1 MSTLARFAGPL
12 ALLAGTLWVIATL
25 IQVAAPV
32 SYAWIGFIASAP
44 LVGGAALGL
53 QHQFGARTGRLGR
66 WGAAATAGG
75 SVALIAI
82 LLVTLLT
89 GPYATGTPPS
99 PVVLV
104 GSVVSFLLWLVGSL
118 VFALALVRAKAISPI
133 AGWLIV
139 LGAAFGGVL
148 SLAGAVGAFAGQQ
161 PPPFIFLPMVLYGV
175 GWVLVGYA
183 ARTTA
188 ADLGSA
194 GQAS

>member
-12 ALLAGTLWVIATL
+12 ALLAGTVWVLATL
-25 IQVAAPV
+25 IQVAAPL
-32 SYAWIGFIASAP
+32 SYAWIGLIASAP
-44 LVGGAALGL
+44 LIGGAALGL

-82 LLVTLLT
+82 LLLT
-89 GPYATGTPPS
+89 VPTGLAPIDTPPP
-99 PVVLV
+99 PVVLLA
-104 GSVVSFLLWLVGSL
+104 SLVSFLLWLVGSL
-118 VFALALVRAKAISPI
+118 VFALALVRAKAVSPI

-139 LGAAFGGVL
+139 LGAAFGVVL
-148 SLAGAVGAFAGQQ
+148 SFVGGQQ
-161 PPPFIFLPMVLYGV
+161 PPPFVFLPLALYGV

>member
-12 ALLAGTLWVIATL
+12 ALLAGTVWVIAIL
-25 IQVAAPV
+25 IQVAAPL
-32 SYAWIGFIASAP
+32 SYAWIGLIASTL

-82 LLVTLLT
+82 LSVTVFT
-89 GPYATGTPPS
+89 VPYSAATPPP
-99 PVVLV
+99 PVLQAA
-104 GSVVSFLLWLVGSL
+104 SIVSFLLWLVGSL
-118 VFALALVRAKAISPI
+118 VFALALVRAKAIAPI

-139 LGAAFGGVL
+139 LGAAFGVVL
-148 SLAGAVGAFAGQQ
+148 SLAAGQQ
-161 PPPFIFLPMVLYGV
+161 PPSFIFLPLVLYGV

>member
-12 ALLAGTLWVIATL
+12 ALLAGTVWVIATL
-25 IQVAAPV
+25 IQVAAPL

-44 LVGGAALGL
+44 VIGGAALGL

-75 SVALIAI
+75 SVALVAI

-89 GPYATGTPPS
+89 VPYATDTPPS

-104 GSVVSFLLWLVGSL
+104 GSVVSLLLWLVGSL
-118 VFALALVRAKAISPI
+118 VFALALLRAKAISPI
-133 AGWLIV
+133 AGWLVV
-139 LGAAFGGVL
+139 LGAAFGVVL
-148 SLAGAVGAFAGQQ
+148 PFVGGPQM
-161 PPPFIFLPMVLYGV
+161 PSFIFLPMALYGL
-175 GWVLVGYA
+175 GWVLVGSA

-194 GQAS
+194 GQVS

>member
-12 ALLAGTLWVIATL
+12 ALLAGTVWVIATL
-25 IQVAAPV
+25 IQVAAPL

-44 LVGGAALGL
+44 VIGAAALGL

-66 WGAAATAGG
+66 WGAVATAGG
-75 SVALIAI
+75 SVALIAT
-82 LLVTLLT
+82 LVVTVLT
-89 GPYATGTPPS
+89 VPYATDTPPS

-104 GSVVSFLLWLVGSL
+104 VSVVSLLLWLVGSL
-118 VFALALVRAKAISPI
+118 VFALALVRAKAVSPI

-139 LGAAFGGVL
+139 LGAAFG
-148 SLAGAVGAFAGQQ
+148 AVVPFVAGQQ
-161 PPPFIFLPMVLYGV
+161 PPSFIFLPMALYGV

>member
-12 ALLAGTLWVIATL
+12 ALLAGTVWVIATL
-25 IQVAAPV
+25 IQVAAPL
-32 SYAWIGFIASAP
+32 SYAWIGLIASAP

-82 LLVTLLT
+82 LLVTVLT
-89 GPYATGTPPS
+89 VPYATGTPPS
-99 PVVLV
+99 PVVLAVSV
-104 GSVVSFLLWLVGSL
+104 GSFLLWLVGSL
-118 VFALALVRAKAISPI
+118 VFALALVRAKAVSPI

-139 LGAAFGGVL
+139 LGAAFVVVL
-148 SLAGAVGAFAGQQ
+148 FLASAGQQ
-161 PPPFIFLPMVLYGV
+161 PPSFIFLPMALFGV

>member
-12 ALLAGTLWVIATL
+12 ALLAGTVWVIAIL
-25 IQVAAPV
+25 IQVAAPL
-32 SYAWIGFIASAP
+32 SYAWIGLIASTL

-82 LLVTLLT
+82 LSVTVFT
-89 GPYATGTPPS
+89 VPSSAATPPP
-99 PVVLV
+99 PVLQAA
-104 GSVVSFLLWLVGSL
+104 SIVSFLLWLVGSL

-139 LGAAFGGVL
+139 LGAAFGVVL
-148 SLAGAVGAFAGQQ
+148 SLAAGQQ
-161 PPPFIFLPMVLYGV
+161 PPSFIFLPLVLYGV